1 MYRPLHHAYRLRRS
15 VFAAAVGLLCSLSGA
30 PSGLQAQDW
39 SDVQIQVQPLN
50 GGLYM
55 LLGRGGNI
63 GLSVGP
69 DGAFLVDDQFAP
81 LTDKILEAVASVTD
95 QPVKFVLNT
104 HWHGDHTGGNENMG
118 EAGALI
124 VAHGNVRARMS
135 VEQMRGTTVTPP
147 SPDGALPVVTFDRTV
162 NFYLNDD
169 ELHVFHVPRAHTDGD
184 AIVFFRE
191 ANVVHMGDTYFNGG
205 FPYIDTGS
213 GGTIDG
219 VIAAMDRVLMLADGA
234 TQIIPGHG
242 ALSNAAELRTTRDM
256 LQVIRDRVAAA
267 KADGAS
273 ADEAV
278 ELSPAQ
284 EWDAEL
290 GGGFI
295 NQERLVRAIYET
307 IP

>member
-1 MYRPLHHAYRLRRS
+1 MFRLLSPASPIRLPALVS
-15 VFAAAVGLLCSLSGA
+15 ALTLLFLS
-30 PSGLQAQDW
+30 SGPPAHLQAQDW
-39 SDVQIQVQPLN
+39 SAVEIQVQPLS
-50 GGLYM
+50 GGVYM
-55 LLGRGGNI
+55 LVGRGGNI
-63 GLSVGP
+63 GLTVGP

-135 VEQMRGTTVTPP
+135 VEQIRGDNVTPA

-213 GGTIDG
+213 GGSIDG
-219 VIAAMDRVLMLADGA
+219 VIAAMDRVLMLADGD

-256 LQVIRDRVAAA
+256 LQVIRDRVAVA

-273 ADEAV
+273 AADV
-278 ELSPAQ
+278 VGMTPAQ
-284 EWDAEL
+284 EWDAEF

-295 NQERLVRAIYET
+295 NQERLVRAIYAT